1 MEADDHGREGEGAQ
15 GRLPVVPRAP
25 FKVSKEE
32 MEAHN
37 ATHTPYRAWCEVCVR
52 ARGRNTPHMTRDEAA
67 KRGGVPR
74 ISFDYFFASTVDEKA
89 STNPI
94 LVMLDEQTGSVVVA
108 VARGTVEGRALLRVH
123 CPA

>member
-1 MEADDHGREGEGAQ
+1 MPEQMPADTGGATSSGLRPEAAVEADDHGRDGEGAQ

-32 MEAHN
+32 VEAHN

-74 ISFDYFFASTVDEKA
+74 ISFDYFFASRRE
-89 STNPI
+89 
-94 LVMLDEQTGSVVVA
+94 SVHEPHPGD
-108 VARGTVEGRALLRVH
+108 AR
-123 CPA
+123 